1 MEPQG
6 ERQSRGA
13 PPPQQLV
20 QQAVWAIV
28 KHYQPESMPSI
39 TLAED
44 ALARA
49 REHSS
54 DSRKVHPEFSHSDR
68 AGMGPNGDSRTFTAE
83 VAREVAM
90 ALYAG
95 EAHMI
100 AHLWR

>member
-6 ERQSRGA
+6 ERQSQDA
-13 PPPQQLV
+13 PQPHRLV
-20 QQAVWAIV
+20 HKAVWAIV
-28 KHYQPESMPSI
+28 KHYQPEGMPSI

-49 REHSS
+49 REQTSG
-54 DSRKVHPEFSHSDR
+54 SRTVEPEFSHSER
-68 AGMGPNGDSRTFTAE
+68 AHMGPHGDSRTFTAE
-83 VAREVAM
+83 VAREVAV
-90 ALYAG
+90 ALFAG